1 MLSGVPFLVSGL
13 FIFMTLVYL
22 YFFWKMLHQDLGNK
36 IANRTILGLLSW
48 SVLVCVL
55 AATGFYLDFE
65 AMPPRFT
72 LVVLPIL
79 VAIVFAL
86 FKYPNEVK
94 KLDILKL
101 TRLHMIRVP
110 AELFIF
116 AWFTYGIVPQE
127 MTFEGR
133 NFDILAGLTAPI
145 VAYFIAKHGVKEH
158 VKMVYAW
165 NILCFFLILN
175 IIVTAVLSLP
185 SSFQVFGLEQPN
197 IAVINFPFVLLPAVI
212 VPIVLFSHLVSMM
225 QLRELKDY

>member
-1 MLSGVPFLVSGL
+1 MLSNVPFLASAL
-13 FIFMTLVYL
+13 FILLTLIYL
-22 YFFWKMLHQDLGNK
+22 FFFWKMLHKDLGST
-36 IANRTILGLLSW
+36 IANKTVIGLLAW

-55 AATGFYLDFE
+55 ASTGFYLDFD
-65 AMPPRFT
+65 AKPPRFI
-72 LVVLPIL
+72 LVVFPIL
-79 VAIVFAL
+79 AVIIFIIFKHSEIV
-86 FKYPNEVK
+86 KR
-94 KLDILKL
+94 LDILKL

-110 AELFIF
+110 VELFIF

-145 VAYFIAKHGVKEH
+145 VGYFIAKHGVKEH

-165 NILCFFLILN
+165 NILCFLLIIN
-175 IIVTAVLSLP
+175 IIATAVLSLP
-185 SSFQVFGLEQPN
+185 SNFQVFGLDQPN